1 MKKSKLQFKRSIT
14 DKLTVNGILSED
26 GTYITYI
33 DESDTEQDIKISDL
47 VNVFI
52 NQEIIFSLS
61 LKTDEDLDVIT
72 SNDEE
77 NEQVVITIT
86 DLHRL
91 ENETEEAFIWRLG
104 QAKDSGLLD
113 LSWDEI
119 ATIINQTFRIDE
131 SEYRTEA
138 AYRNCYSRAKR
149 FYEAGVFNNLDEDKY
164 FKELQI
170 QKQELKKE
178 RVQTISLSVFK
189 IPVNCF
195 NLSYESGL
203 L

>member
-77 NEQVVITIT
+77 NE
-86 DLHRL
+86 
-91 ENETEEAFIWRLG
+91 
-104 QAKDSGLLD
+104 
-113 LSWDEI
+113 
-119 ATIINQTFRIDE
+119 
-131 SEYRTEA
+131 
-138 AYRNCYSRAKR
+138 
-149 FYEAGVFNNLDEDKY
+149 
-164 FKELQI
+164 
-170 QKQELKKE
+170 
-178 RVQTISLSVFK
+178 
-189 IPVNCF
+189 
-195 NLSYESGL
+195 
-203 L
+203 